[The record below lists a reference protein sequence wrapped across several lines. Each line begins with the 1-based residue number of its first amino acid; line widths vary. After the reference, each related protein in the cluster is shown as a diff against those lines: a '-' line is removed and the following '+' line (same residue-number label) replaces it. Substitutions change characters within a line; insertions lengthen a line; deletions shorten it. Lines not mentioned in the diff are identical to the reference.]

1 MKCVACW
8 LATEGAAMTEA
19 LFVFGGQSLC
29 HDHMTKVYD
38 ALEAVVEASPDVTPH

>member
-29 HDHMTKVYD
+29 ADHMTKVYD
-38 ALEAVVEASPDVTPH
+38 ALEAQPDVNPQ